1 MRVQRAGNGA
11 GGGPADTQFLR
22 FIDVK
27 KSYDH
32 RTLVV
37 KGFNLDVAKGEFVT
51 LLGPSGSGKTTIL
64 LLLAGFESV
73 TGGEIWMDGV
83 PITKV
88 APYKRNIGMVFQNYA
103 LFPHMT
109 VAENLAYPLKIRNF
123 GREAA
128 AARVE
133 EYLELVELG
142 GFGNR
147 RPGQLSGGQRQ
158 RVALARALIFEPSVV
173 LMDEPLG
180 ALDRKLREQMQFE
193 ISRLHRQLGFTVIY
207 VTHDQTE
214 ALTMSNRVAVF
225 DDGVVQ
231 QCAAPDTLYE
241 RPANAFVADFI
252 GENNFIPG
260 QLATLAEA
268 MVAVTVAGGQQI
280 NARAGDLADVGANC
294 IVSVRPE
301 KISIAVDDGGSG
313 AGAGGADASRGAG
326 NDTGGPDNQVLAT
339 FTVRHY
345 VGDFV
350 RYYYELADGTEVTVK
365 VLNDVTAPD
374 PERGERSLLKWHS
387 ADCFAFPA
395 AGQDFPGS
403 PGCTPT
409 GAPRRAGARSVPPD

>member
-1 MRVQRAGNGA
+1 MSGGMARQPVGAASGATGVGAPARRAAARGTSGA
-11 GGGPADTQFLR
+11 LEPAAPRPDAPAVEAVGVKQFLR

-37 KGFNLDVAKGEFVT
+37 TGFNLDVAKGEFVT

-64 LLLAGFESV
+64 LLVAGFESV
-73 TGGEIWMDGV
+73 TGGDIWMDGV

-109 VAENLAYPLKIRNF
+109 VAENLAYPLKIRNQ

-133 EYLELVELG
+133 EYLDLVELG
-142 GFGNR
+142 DFGNR

-193 ISRLHRQLGFTVIY
+193 ISRLHRALGFTVIY

-214 ALTMSNRVAVF
+214 ALTMSDRVAVF
-225 DDGVVQ
+225 DAGVVQ
-231 QCAAPDTLYE
+231 QCAAPATLYE

-252 GENNFIPG
+252 GENNFRLPD
-260 QLATLAEA
+260 
-268 MVAVTVAGGQQI
+268 MV
-280 NARAGDLADVGANC
+280 R
-294 IVSVRPE
+294 
-301 KISIAVDDGGSG
+301 
-313 AGAGGADASRGAG
+313 
-326 NDTGGPDNQVLAT
+326 
-339 FTVRHY
+339 
-345 VGDFV
+345 
-350 RYYYELADGTEVTVK
+350 
-365 VLNDVTAPD
+365 
-374 PERGERSLLKWHS
+374 
-387 ADCFAFPA
+387 
-395 AGQDFPGS
+395 
-403 PGCTPT
+403 
-409 GAPRRAGARSVPPD
+409 